1 MSASTFLVSFNA
13 PRRSK
18 MKLWKK
24 AIFAFVLLGAAISL
38 LLFITIPAGSVIPWA
53 SVVTLQLCPSTTAP
67 LPPQSPSLSS
77 STSPKVT
84 GRRRVARA
92 SEDMGSLLSEFSY
105 LFQSFT
111 EGELQKVIR
120 SLVDRKVGR
129 RTKRAKSVEACSL
142 HQVVL
147 TVSELG
153 LGYESDETVRFRYC
167 RGKCTRRLGNYDM
180 VLKNLLNKMSEKD
193 ITTKGGTTK
202 TERAPYIRCCRPT
215 KYENMSFF
223 DNKAKFFTIQDV
235 SARKCGCV

>member
-1 MSASTFLVSFNA
+1 
-13 PRRSK
+13 

-24 AIFAFVLLGAAISL
+24 AIFAFILLSAALSL
-38 LLFITIPAGSVIPWA
+38 LLIITMIPAGSIIPWA
-53 SVVTLQLCPSTTAP
+53 SAISVH
-67 LPPQSPSLSS
+67 LPTITPSPSLSS
-77 STSPKVT
+77 SSSPKLT
-84 GRRRVARA
+84 SHQRVARA
-92 SEDMGSLLSEFSY
+92 SEDMDSLLSEFSY
-105 LFQSFT
+105 LLQSFT
-111 EGELQKVIR
+111 EGELQRVIR

-129 RTKRAKSVEACSL
+129 RTKRAKSTETCSL

-153 LGYESDETVRFRYC
+153 LGYESDETVLFRYC

-180 VLKNLLNKMSEKD
+180 VLKNVILSKVSEKD
-193 ITTKGGTTK
+193 ITTKGSTAK
-202 TERAPYIRCCRPT
+202 KERAPYSRCCRPT

>member
-1 MSASTFLVSFNA
+1 
-13 PRRSK
+13 

-24 AIFAFVLLGAAISL
+24 AIFAFILLSAALSL
-38 LLFITIPAGSVIPWA
+38 LLFITMKPAGPIIPWA
-53 SVVTLQLCPSTTAP
+53 SAVSVHPSTITITP
-67 LPPQSPSLSS
+67 SPPLSS
-77 STSPKVT
+77 SSSPMLASHQ
-84 GRRRVARA
+84 RAPRA
-92 SEDMGSLLSEFSY
+92 SEDTNSLLSEFSY

-111 EGELQKVIR
+111 EGELQRVIR

-129 RTKRAKSVEACSL
+129 RTKRAKSTETCSL

-167 RGKCTRRLGNYDM
+167 RGKCTRRLSNYDM
-180 VLKNLLNKMSEKD
+180 VLKNVILTKASEKD
-193 ITTKGGTTK
+193 ITTKGSTAK
-202 TERAPYIRCCRPT
+202 KERPPYSRCCRPT

-223 DNKAKFFTIQDV
+223 DNKAKFFTIHDV

>member
-1 MSASTFLVSFNA
+1 
-13 PRRSK
+13 

-24 AIFAFVLLGAAISL
+24 AIFAFVLLSAALSL
-38 LLFITIPAGSVIPWA
+38 LLIIPLIPAEFIIPWTSA
-53 SVVTLQLCPSTTAP
+53 VSRRPSTIT
-67 LPPQSPSLSS
+67 LSPPLSS
-77 STSPKVT
+77 SSWPKVT
-84 GRRRVARA
+84 SHRRVARA
-92 SEDMGSLLSEFSY
+92 SEDMESLLSEFSY

-120 SLVDRKVGR
+120 SLVGKKVGR
-129 RTKRAKSVEACSL
+129 RTKRAKSTETCSL

-180 VLKNLLNKMSEKD
+180 VLKNLILSKASEKD
-193 ITTKGGTTK
+193 ITTTGGTVRK
-202 TERAPYIRCCRPT
+202 ERAPYSRCCRPT

-223 DNKAKFFTIQDV
+223 DNRAKFFTIQDV

>member
-1 MSASTFLVSFNA
+1 
-13 PRRSK
+13 

-24 AIFAFVLLGAAISL
+24 AIFAFTLLSAALFL
-38 LLFITIPAGSVIPWA
+38 LLFIIMIPAGSIIPWA
-53 SVVTLQLCPSTTAP
+53 SAVSVHPSTTAP
-67 LPPQSPSLSS
+67 SSPVSS
-77 STSPKVT
+77 SSSPKVT
-84 GRRRVARA
+84 SHRRVARE

-111 EGELQKVIR
+111 EGELRRVIR

-129 RTKRAKSVEACSL
+129 RTKRAKSAEACSL

-167 RGKCTRRLGNYDM
+167 RGKCNRRLGNYDM
-180 VLKNLLNKMSEKD
+180 VLKNVIMSKTSEKD
-193 ITTKGGTTK
+193 ITTKGGTAK

>member
-1 MSASTFLVSFNA
+1 
-13 PRRSK
+13 

-24 AIFAFVLLGAAISL
+24 AIFAFTLLSAALSL
-38 LLFITIPAGSVIPWA
+38 LLIITMISAGSIIPWA
-53 SVVTLQLCPSTTAP
+53 SAMSVHPSTIAP
-67 LPPQSPSLSS
+67 SPPLSTSS
-77 STSPKVT
+77 SSPMVTS
-84 GRRRVARA
+84 RRRVARA
-92 SEDMGSLLSEFSY
+92 SEDIGSLLSEFSY

-111 EGELQKVIR
+111 EGELQRVIR

-129 RTKRAKSVEACSL
+129 RTKRAKSAEACSL

-167 RGKCTRRLGNYDM
+167 RGKCNRRLSNYDM
-180 VLKNLLNKMSEKD
+180 VLKNVILSKAPEKD
-193 ITTKGGTTK
+193 ITTNGGTAK
-202 TERAPYIRCCRPT
+202 TERAPYSRCCRPT